1 MLLAIDVGNTNT
13 VLGLYNADSP
23 ELIADWRITTHKNQT
38 SDEYGVLF
46 LSLFAMRQI
55 DVSKITAIVVSSVV
69 PPLDST
75 IRRLCERY
83 FSLRPMFVEPGIK
96 TGMPLLVD
104 NPAELGADR
113 IVNGVAAFAR
123 YGGPIIVVDF
133 GTATTFDVITAR
145 GEYIGGVIAPGL
157 GISADAL
164 FSRAAKLARVDIK
177 RPARTIGTNTIAHL
191 QSGLFYG
198 YIGLV
203 DGILERMLAEIQAG
217 QPDDGT
223 PAPKVIATGG
233 LAHMLHNDS
242 KYITAIDDMLTLDGL
257 RLLYERNRNPRSVAH
272 PKPPPRSKCRTTS
285 TTSRKSKSTSS
296 GVAAPFCC
304 FPRSTGRSSI
314 PGAKPECRWRLCC
327 AASTRPST
335 NTTHARREQQT
346 RTRMRKVN
354 GLAWCAQAVMEAVE
368 AMQEAAVGGAPI
380 QTESPGLEQERIA
393 HHLRAAAATFTAA
406 GATIPSLAEI
416 ADAPGA
422 ARAQPPANEELERHL
437 SALEEKLFA
446 LLLTHTPAEELE
458 QMRDQAARELAPY
471 RSRMQAVQIRQI
483 EQQFLRRRLLERYDL
498 PRISLFYMQQGE

>member
-23 ELIADWRITTHKNQT
+23 ELVADWRITTHKNQT

-46 LSLFAMRQI
+46 LNLFAMRQI

-83 FSLRPMFVEPGIK
+83 FGLRPMFVEPGIK

-164 FSRAAKLARVDIK
+164 FSRAAKLARVDVK

-217 QPDDGT
+217 QADGG
-223 PAPKVIATGG
+223 AAVPKVIATGG

-257 RLLYERNRNPRSVAH
+257 RLLYERNRNPRS
-272 PKPPPRSKCRTTS
+272 R
-285 TTSRKSKSTSS
+285 
-296 GVAAPFCC
+296 AAP
-304 FPRSTGRSSI
+304 
-314 PGAKPECRWRLCC
+314 
-327 AASTRPST
+327 
-335 NTTHARREQQT
+335 
-346 RTRMRKVN
+346 
-354 GLAWCAQAVMEAVE
+354 QA
-368 AMQEAAVGGAPI
+368 
-380 QTESPGLEQERIA
+380 
-393 HHLRAAAATFTAA
+393 
-406 GATIPSLAEI
+406 
-416 ADAPGA
+416 
-422 ARAQPPANEELERHL
+422 
-437 SALEEKLFA
+437 
-446 LLLTHTPAEELE
+446 TPAT
-458 QMRDQAARELAPY
+458 
-471 RSRMQAVQIRQI
+471 
-483 EQQFLRRRLLERYDL
+483 
-498 PRISLFYMQQGE
+498 